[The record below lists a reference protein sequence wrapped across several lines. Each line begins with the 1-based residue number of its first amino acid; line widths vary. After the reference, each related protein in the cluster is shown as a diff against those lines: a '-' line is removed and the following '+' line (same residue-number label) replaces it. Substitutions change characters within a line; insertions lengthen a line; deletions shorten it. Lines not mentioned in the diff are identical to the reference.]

1 MPSKGSGMH
10 LTITN
15 SSNLFK
21 SQGFADHALYVTKR
35 KDTENA
41 ASHSC
46 NSYDP
51 RNPII
56 DFADYFDGENLVQED
71 LVMWF
76 NLGMHHVPHTGEFVL
91 LFGAGSHKELTMCS
105 LQQVTSPTLCTPP
118 LRVA

>member
-1 MPSKGSGMH
+1 MH

-15 SSNLFK
+15 SSNLFN

-56 DFADYFDGENLVQED
+56 DFAKYFDGEDLVQED
-71 LVMWF
+71 LVLWF
-76 NLGMHHVPHTGEFVL
+76 NLGMHHVPHTGE
-91 LFGAGSHKELTMCS
+91 SPKSRCS
-105 LQQVTSPTLCTPP
+105 SSEKA
-118 LRVA
+118 RVADLHPTCTSQ